1 VKGRIVSVQK
11 LETQERIRSSRNVV
25 SRVVADEA
33 LVVPIRGGAGD
44 LDSIYT
50 FNDSG
55 TKLWAMLEEGR
66 SATELA
72 EYLEASYGITAS
84 QAQMDA
90 DSFVAELR
98 AEGLIERA

>member
-1 VKGRIVSVQK
+1 MQK
-11 LETQERIRSSRNVV
+11 VETQERIRSSRNVV

-55 TKLWAMLEEGR
+55 TRLWAMLEEGR
-66 SATELA
+66 SAEELA
-72 EYLEASYGITAS
+72 EYLEASYGITAI
-84 QAQMDA
+84 QARTDA
-90 DSFVAELR
+90 DNFLAELGE
-98 AEGLIERA
+98 EGLIEKV

>member
-1 VKGRIVSVQK
+1 MPVENVAF
-11 LETQERIRSSRNVV
+11 EERVRSSRNVV
-25 SRVVADEA
+25 SRVVAEEA

-66 SATELA
+66 SAVELA
-72 EYLEASYGITAS
+72 EYLEASYGITAD
-84 QAQMDA
+84 QARMDA
-90 DSFVAELR
+90 DNFLAELSG
-98 AEGLIERA
+98 EGLIERA

>member
-1 VKGRIVSVQK
+1 MPAQNVAS
-11 LETQERIRSSRNVV
+11 EERIRSSRNVV

-55 TKLWAMLEEGR
+55 TRLWGMLEEGR
-66 SATELA
+66 SAAELA
-72 EYLEASYGITAS
+72 EYLQASYGITAS
-84 QAQMDA
+84 QARTDA
-90 DSFVAELR
+90 DSFLAELTE
-98 AEGLIERA
+98 EGLIEQA